1 MELGCILKGDY
12 KKIVQFFFK
21 IFWKFIDTFFHL
33 VLYLPGTDGE
43 SLTEKFP
50 RAKKALTNYSTPSS
64 RYHSWVT
71 S

>member
-1 MELGCILKGDY
+1 MGCIFNGDY
-12 KKIVQFFFK
+12 RKIVQFFFK
-21 IFWKFIDTFFHL
+21 ILWKFIDAFFL
-33 VLYLPGTDGE
+33 FIPYLPGADGE

-50 RAKKALTNYSTPSS
+50 RAKIALTNYCTPSS